1 MDRLREKFIE
11 ESLKQPGCLPAWI
24 KESVQGEGQTIMSY
38 MLVDMTQGLDLS
50 FDHWLVL
57 SRKRLYFFAK
67 NDVLKINL
75 NSIGEIKDHKG
86 TSIAQ
91 VAFLNKDSLEPLLT
105 ICFSKRQEANFEYL
119 RFILN
124 ELMEGKIPEFKD
136 SDEQYEMRLLKPF
149 LEVQDSLTTDKRG
162 VLVRL
167 LAYLLP
173 YKKFWIVGGL
183 SAIGATLLALVPAYL
198 SGLLVDEVIG
208 PYQQGDMT
216 YVESSHQALILI
228 GVLAGAYIL
237 REFFI
242 WIRLNRMSILGE
254 WVARDLRRDLY
265 SHMQK
270 LDLDYFSKRQTGSLI
285 SRVSSDTDRIWDF
298 IAFGIVEVSIAILS
312 LIFLSVTL
320 ISLDLEL
327 GLIMTLPVP
336 LLLYSIY
343 RHGEGIKKLFLKAW
357 RKWSNVTNILS
368 DTIPGI
374 QVVKAFGQED
384 REITRFNDRNEAVT
398 EEFTAIHD
406 RWTAF
411 WPKLMLG
418 IQIIL
423 LSVWIM
429 ARQRLL
435 ADPSSSDF
443 LSVGAFVSFLLYMT
457 MFAAPIEIIGQ
468 MARML
473 NRALSS
479 AYRIFEVLD
488 SQPMQK
494 NADHP
499 VILKEMRGEVV
510 FEKVSF
516 SYDGLRPILKDVS
529 FHVKPGEMIGL
540 VGPSGGG
547 KSTITKLLMR
557 FYDVTG
563 GKILVDGEELNMLD
577 IQAFRR
583 QVGMV
588 LQDPYLFHGTI
599 LENIGYGLSVVN
611 RSKVVEAARVANA
624 HDFILKLPHGYDT
637 IVGERGHTL
646 SGGERQ
652 RISIARAVLHDP
664 KILILDEATSAVDTE
679 TERKIQEALDRL
691 VKGRTVFAIAHRLST
706 LRDADRL
713 FVIKDGRVIE
723 QGTHDEL
730 IQVEKG
736 LYAKL
741 LRLQHE
747 SAQEM
752 AL

>member
-1 MDRLREKFIE
+1 MDKLRKKFIE
-11 ESLKQPGCLPAWI
+11 DSLKQPGELPEWI
-24 KESVQGEGQTIMSY
+24 KDKIQGDGQTVMAY
-38 MLVDMTQGLDLS
+38 MLVDLCLDKS
-50 FDHWLVL
+50 FNKDQWLAL
-57 SRKRLYFFAK
+57 SRKKLYYFAK
-67 NDVLKINL
+67 DDIVEILID
-75 NSIGEIKDHKG
+75 SISEIKDRQG
-86 TSIAQ
+86 TSI
-91 VAFLNKDSLEPLLT
+91 VEVIFLTKETLHPLLK
-105 ICFSKRQEANFEYL
+105 IQFSKRQEASFEYL
-119 RFILN
+119 RFILS
-124 ELMEGKIPEFKD
+124 ELMIGHNPD
-136 SDEQYEMRLLKPF
+136 YQGSDEQYEKRLLKPF

-162 VLVRL
+162 VLLRL

-183 SAIGATLLALVPAYL
+183 SAIAASLLALVPAYL
-198 SGLLVDEVIG
+198 SGLLVDEVVR
-208 PYQQGDMT
+208 PYQAGDIAHA
-216 YVESSHQALILI
+216 ESNQKALILI
-228 GVLAGAYIL
+228 AVLAGAYIM

-265 SHMQK
+265 SHLQK

-285 SRVSSDTDRIWDF
+285 SRVSSDTERIWDF

-327 GLIMTLPVP
+327 GLLMTLPVP
-336 LLLYSIY
+336 ILLYSIY

-384 REITRFNDRNEAVT
+384 REIGRFNDRNEDVT
-398 EEFTAIHD
+398 DEFTRIHD

-411 WPKLMLG
+411 WPKLMLM
-418 IQIIL
+418 IQLIL

-429 ARQRLL
+429 ARPRLL
-435 ADPSSSDF
+435 ADPASASF

-488 SQPMQK
+488 SQPLQK
-494 NADHP
+494 RAEHP
-499 VILKEMRGEVV
+499 VTLKQMRGEVV

-516 SYDGLRPILKDVS
+516 SYDGLRPILKEVS

-563 GKILVDGEELNMLD
+563 GRILIDGEELNLLD
-577 IQAFRR
+577 IQVFRR

-599 LENIGYGLSVVN
+599 LENIGYGLSEVDRNKIVQ
-611 RSKVVEAARVANA
+611 AARVANA

-691 VKGRTVFAIAHRLST
+691 VRGRTVFAIAHRLST

-723 QGTHDEL
+723 NGTHDEL
-730 IQVEKG
+730 IQVEQG

-747 SAQEM
+747 SAKEM

>member
-1 MDRLREKFIE
+1 MDRLRKKFIE
-11 ESLKQPGCLPAWI
+11 DSLKQPGTLPDWM
-24 KESVQGEGQTIMSY
+24 KEKIQTHGQTIMAY
-38 MLVDMTQGLDLS
+38 MLVDMNADKQFRNDC
-50 FDHWLVL
+50 WLAL
-57 SRKRLYFFAK
+57 TRTKLYYFTS
-67 NDVLKINL
+67 NEVIEIDIS
-75 NSIGEIKDHKG
+75 SIGSLKDRLG
-86 TSIAQ
+86 TSLFE
-91 VAFLNKDSLEPLLT
+91 VAFLAKETRTPLLVVN
-105 ICFSKRQEANFEYL
+105 FSKRQEAPYEYL
-119 RFILN
+119 RFVLS
-124 ELMEGKIPEFKD
+124 ELMEGQNPEFQQ
-136 SDEQYEMRLLKPF
+136 SDEQYEKRLLKPF

-162 VLVRL
+162 VLLRL

-183 SAIGATLLALVPAYL
+183 SAVAASLLALVPAYL
-198 SGLLVDEVIG
+198 SGLLVDEVVR
-208 PYQQGDMT
+208 PYQQGDLGQA
-216 YVESSHQALILI
+216 ESNHQALLLI
-228 GVLAGAYIL
+228 GILASAYIL

-265 SHMQK
+265 SHLQK

-285 SRVSSDTDRIWDF
+285 SRVSSDTERIWDF

-327 GLIMTLPVP
+327 GLVMTLPVP
-336 LLLYSIY
+336 ILLYSIY

-374 QVVKAFGQED
+374 QVVKAFGQEE
-384 REITRFNDRNEAVT
+384 REISRFNDRNDTVT
-398 EEFTAIHD
+398 DDFTAIHD

-411 WPKLMLG
+411 WPKLMLT
-418 IQIIL
+418 IQLIL
-423 LSVWIM
+423 LSVWIL
-429 ARQRLL
+429 AKPRLL
-435 ADPSSSDF
+435 SDPSSAGF

-488 SQPMQK
+488 SQPIQK
-494 NADHP
+494 SA
-499 VILKEMRGEVV
+499 LKPIKLPKIKGEVI
-510 FEKVSF
+510 FERVSF

-563 GKILVDGEELNMLD
+563 GRILIDGLELNMLD
-577 IQAFRR
+577 IQSFRR

-599 LENIGYGLSVVN
+599 LENIGYGLSEVDRDKIVQ
-611 RSKVVEAARVANA
+611 AARVANA

-679 TERKIQEALDRL
+679 TERNIQEALDRL

-730 IQVEKG
+730 IQIDQG

-741 LRLQHE
+741 LRLQHASE
-747 SAQEM
+747 LEVV
-752 AL
+752 L